1 MSEVKRSFEFARE
14 VIKTEDGIKYGVDP
28 DTFEVVKAY
37 PKAQLPKYMTKNAA
51 GADFFCA
58 ETVVIPSIWKSLIR
72 AMGACIETFSTES
85 IRKMLAPTLV
95 HTGIKSCMPEDEVL
109 EIYNRSSG
117 PKKKG
122 LILANS
128 VGIIDADFYN
138 NTDND
143 GEIGFMFYNIMP
155 FDVTIDAGDRIG
167 QGIFKKVL
175 RPTEGL
181 VVADDE
187 RQGGIGSTD
196 K

>member
-1 MSEVKRSFEFARE
+1 MKRSFEFAR
-14 VIKTEDGIKYGVDP
+14 VVVKTPEGIKYGVNP
-28 DTFEVVKAY
+28 DTLEVEKAY
-37 PKAQLPKYMTKNAA
+37 PNAQLPKYMSRNAA

-58 ETVVIPSIWKSLIR
+58 EMVVIPSIWKSLVR
-72 AMGACIETFSTES
+72 AMGACIETFSIES
-85 IRKMLAPTLV
+85 VRKMLEPTLV
-95 HTGIKSCMPEDEVL
+95 HTGIKSCMTEDEVL

-122 LILANS
+122 IILANS
-128 VGIIDADFYN
+128 VGIIDADYYN
-138 NTDND
+138 NVDND

-155 FDVTIDAGDRIG
+155 FDITINVGERIG

-181 VVADDE
+181 VVADVE

>member
-1 MSEVKRSFEFARE
+1 
-14 VIKTEDGIKYGVDP
+14 
-28 DTFEVVKAY
+28 
-37 PKAQLPKYMTKNAA
+37 
-51 GADFFCA
+51 
-58 ETVVIPSIWKSLIR
+58 
-72 AMGACIETFSTES
+72 
-85 IRKMLAPTLV
+85 
-95 HTGIKSCMPEDEVL
+95 MPEDEVL
-109 EIYNRSSG
+109 EINNRSSG

-155 FDVTIDAGDRIG
+155 FDVTIDAGERIG

-196 K
+196 KKVNL